1 MKEMNLDLFER
12 DLWVCTQCGYCKAS
26 CDIVHLKGWESL
38 SPRGRIFLLKA
49 LKMGEIKLGKDQ
61 EKKFSDNVFLCT
73 LCSRCKSTCPVDID
87 TRGLQMILRENLVNM
102 GTYPEKIDL
111 IKNSIKTERNV
122 LSYPNDERAAFLEFL
137 NDVPEDLYQK
147 ESADV
152 IYFVGC
158 MSSFSPAVQSI
169 PEAFIEILKKA
180 EVEFAIMGTEE
191 WCCGFPLIVGGMKG
205 KVEEVKK
212 HNVEMVKKL
221 GARTVVTTCPS
232 CYNTWTRHYET
243 DLEVLHSSQFIMRL
257 LEEGR
262 IKINKIEGKV
272 AYHDPCDLGRNSGVY
287 EKPRELIKATGLNVV
302 NLAESRGRAFCC
314 GGGGD
319 LEAIDAKLANTIAR
333 KLAEVV
339 ESSGV
344 DELVTACQQC
354 KRMLMSAFKEK
365 ETKINVRDIVELVR
379 DNVR

>member
-12 DLWVCTQCGYCKAS
+12 DLWVCAQCGYCKTA
-26 CDIVHLKGWESL
+26 CDIVHLKGWESF

-61 EKKFSDNVFLCT
+61 EKKFSDHVFQCT
-73 LCSRCKSTCPVDID
+73 LCARCRSTCPVDID
-87 TRGLQMILRENLVNM
+87 TRGLQMVLRENLVNM

-111 IKNSIKTERNV
+111 IENSINTERNV
-122 LSYPNDERAAFLEFL
+122 LSYPNEERAAFLEFL
-137 NDVPEDLYQK
+137 DDAPEDLYQK
-147 ESADV
+147 QMADV

-158 MSSFSPAVQSI
+158 MASFSPAVQSI

-180 EVEFAIMGTEE
+180 GVDFAIMGSEE
-191 WCCGFPLIVGGMKG
+191 WCCGFPLIVGGMKSR
-205 KVEEVKK
+205 VEEVKK
-212 HNVEMVKKL
+212 HNLEMARKL
-221 GARTVVTTCPS
+221 GARLIVTTCPS
-232 CYNTWTRHYET
+232 CFNTWTREYET
-243 DLEVLHSSQFIMRL
+243 DLEVLHASQFIMRL
-257 LEEGR
+257 MEEGR
-262 IKINKIEGKV
+262 IKINKIAGRT

-287 EKPRELIKATGLNVV
+287 EKPRELIKATGLELV

-333 KLAEVV
+333 RLAEVV
-339 ESSGV
+339 ERSGV

-365 ETKINVRDIVELVR
+365 EISIHVRDIVELVR
-379 DNVR
+379 DNMR